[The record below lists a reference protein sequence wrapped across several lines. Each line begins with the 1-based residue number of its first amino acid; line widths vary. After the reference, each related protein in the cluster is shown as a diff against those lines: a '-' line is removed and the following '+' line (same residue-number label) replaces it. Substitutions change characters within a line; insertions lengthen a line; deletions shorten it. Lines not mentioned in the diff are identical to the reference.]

1 MAEPINL
8 NKFRKA
14 RAKAD
19 KEKLAEE
26 NRAKHGQTK
35 VDKAKA
41 KTEADNIV
49 KLIDGH
55 RLTPDTDT

>member
-1 MAEPINL
+1 MVEPINL
-8 NKFRKA
+8 NKFRKV

-19 KEKLAEE
+19 KEKHAVE

-41 KTEADNIV
+41 KAEADNIV

-55 RLTPDTDT
+55 LLTPNTDT

>member
-14 RAKAD
+14 RAKAG
-19 KEKLAEE
+19 KEKRAEE

-35 VDKAKA
+35 IDKAKVKA
-41 KTEADNIV
+41 EADNIL

-55 RLTPDTDT
+55 RLTPDSDT

>member
-1 MAEPINL
+1 MADPINL

-19 KEKLAEE
+19 KAKQAEE

-35 VDKAKA
+35 VEKAKSKA
-41 KTEADNIV
+41 EADNIV

-55 RLTPDTDT
+55 RLTPDTDR